1 MLVETAVNNLYY
13 QRYIYQ
19 AASFKFDNKR
29 ANILMRLVNFKFEY
43 FSQSILD
50 YIFRRYLS
58 TYYYK
63 PNVCQTNL
71 ELYTQWNVS
80 NFKIV
85 HSVKTRKYNF
95 SATTFLKLPETNS
108 TIIQTKLKSSTL
120 LSSLSN
126 LTANREYVLEINVL
140 DMFWELKYVRY

>member
-1 MLVETAVNNLYY
+1 MNNLYY
-13 QRYIYQ
+13 ERYIYQ
-19 AASFKFDNKR
+19 AVSFKFDNER
-29 ANILMRLVNFKFEY
+29 ANILIRLVNFKFEY

-71 ELYTQWNVS
+71 KLYTQWNVS
-80 NFKIV
+80 IFKIL

-95 SATTFLKLPETNS
+95 SAITFLKLPETNS
-108 TIIQTKLKSSTL
+108 TIIQTRLKSSTL

-126 LTANREYVLEINVL
+126 LTANRENVL
-140 DMFWELKYVRY
+140 DMFWKLKYVRY